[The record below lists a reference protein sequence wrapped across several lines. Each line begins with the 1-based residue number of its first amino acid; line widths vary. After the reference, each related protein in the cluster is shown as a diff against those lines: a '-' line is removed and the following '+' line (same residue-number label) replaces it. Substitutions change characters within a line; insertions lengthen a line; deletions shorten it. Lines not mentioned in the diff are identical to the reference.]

1 MVPEAASVVDKSSTA
16 ATSANAASIAQ
27 VTGEEEEEAAAA
39 AGKQSEKGDRFELK
53 SRRQLAPHWTKKSG
67 EEEDEQSWWR
77 VPFGS

>member
-1 MVPEAASVVDKSSTA
+1 VVDKSSTA

-27 VTGEEEEEAAAA
+27 VTGEEEEEEEAAA

>member
-1 MVPEAASVVDKSSTA
+1 VVPEAASVVDKSSTA

>member
-1 MVPEAASVVDKSSTA
+1 VVPEAASVVDKSSTA

-27 VTGEEEEEAAAA
+27 VTGEEEEEEAAA